1 MQLNLCNPWQKKN
14 KKNSHV
20 LEDHEIMVKTMCT
33 FYDPEIKMLKFQC
46 NKTKKKNLRDI
57 FSLIKIY

>member
-1 MQLNLCNPWQKKN
+1 MTKKN
-14 KKNSHV
+14 KKKNSHV